1 MTTQRARPPAS
12 GPGRP
17 RVLVAGTG
25 GTIAGSAAATD
36 THAYEAAVF
45 RPEALLDAVPGLAER
60 ADLDAR
66 EVFSLDSVELTL
78 ADRLTLAR
86 RVETAMREAESAGSP
101 YTGVVITHGTDTL
114 AETALLLHATLR
126 TPVPVVI
133 TGAMRPADA
142 PGADGPA
149 NLADAVTA
157 SLSPEARGL
166 GTLAVLAGAVHA
178 GAEVRKRSAGN
189 VEAFTSPHG
198 PLGEVAG
205 GRLHLFARPT
215 RSGGTF
221 PLADLPASL
230 PEVVA
235 LLDYPEL
242 PEQVREA
249 VLEAAPAGLVHVGAG
264 SGNVD
269 AATRSFL
276 ARARKANIVVV
287 RASRTG
293 GGVVTRNGAVN
304 DDALDTV
311 AAGRHHPETARILL
325 ALALTRSR
333 ETAGVQCVFDT
344 H

>member
-1 MTTQRARPPAS
+1 MTIEYARPAEQGS
-12 GPGRP
+12 GRP
-17 RVLVAGTG
+17 RVLVVGTG
-25 GTIAGSAAATD
+25 GTIAGSAAAAVG
-36 THAYEAAVF
+36 HAYEAGAL
-45 RPEALLDAVPGLAER
+45 RPGALLEAVPGLAER

-86 RVETAMREAESAGSP
+86 WVETALREAESAGAP
-101 YTGVVITHGTDTL
+101 YAGVVVTHGTDTL
-114 AETALLLHATLR
+114 AETAFLLHATLG
-126 TPVPVVI
+126 TPVPVVV

-149 NLADAVTA
+149 NLADAVTLA
-157 SLSPEARGL
+157 LSPDARDL
-166 GTLAVLAGAVHA
+166 GVLAVLAGTVHA

-198 PLGEVAG
+198 PLGEITG
-205 GRLHLFARPT
+205 GCLHLFARPT
-215 RSGGTF
+215 RGGGTF
-221 PLADLPASL
+221 SLADLPAAL
-230 PEVVA
+230 PEVVT

-249 VLEAAPAGLVHVGAG
+249 VLATAPAGLVHVGAG

-269 AATRSFL
+269 AATRLFL
-276 ARARKANIVVV
+276 VRAREAGIVVV
-287 RASRTG
+287 RASGTG
-293 GGVVTRNGAVN
+293 GGVVARNGAVN
-304 DDALDTV
+304 DGALDTV
-311 AAGRHHPETARILL
+311 AAGQHDAAATRILL

-333 ETAGVQCVFDT
+333 ETTDVQRVFDT